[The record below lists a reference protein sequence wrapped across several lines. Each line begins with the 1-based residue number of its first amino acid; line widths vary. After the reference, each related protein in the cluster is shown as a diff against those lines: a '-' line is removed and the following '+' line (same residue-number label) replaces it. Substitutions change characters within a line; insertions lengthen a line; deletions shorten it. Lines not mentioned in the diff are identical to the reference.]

1 MKIKKKIYLAS
12 VLLITLAVL
21 GNASVLSVNSTK
33 RLVMFCLHKTEEGH
47 RRDEYGG
54 ADYPFDP
61 SQPGTWDAIETRRY
75 VWDGYN
81 IAAEIVID
89 EVTSATNVTYY
100 TWGLDLSGTLQG
112 AGGVGGLLAVT
123 TADLAQPD
131 SLTTYYPSYDANGN
145 ITEYVDA
152 AGNIRAHYEYS
163 PFGEIVAQSG
173 DLADT
178 FTHRFST
185 KPFDAETGLVMYQ
198 FRPYAPGL
206 GRWMSRDPIEETG
219 GKNLYGF
226 LDNSSLDKIDILGMK
241 PCCNGVPYDRAK
253 ECCCGGTIRS
263 KQKVDT
269 GVRICTQYG
278 RKLLNRLSF
287 GDRVPMHVW
296 IEVNGQ
302 GIGLYEDRLNWND
315 EYASNTENTKDR
327 YPTSGKHCIVIEA
340 SPCMIDIEHFKA
352 SIYYYANSSWL
363 PYHKVFNNCYQF
375 AHRKVND
382 ALKMSRGCTQ

>member
-145 ITEYVDA
+145 ITDYVD
-152 AGNIRAHYEYS
+152 GSGTVRAHYEYS

-198 FRPYAPGL
+198 FRPYAPRL
-206 GRWMSRDPIEETG
+206 GRWLSRDPIGTRG
-219 GKNLYGF
+219 GLNEYGF
-226 LDNSSLDKIDILGMK
+226 AGNDGINHFDYLGLADSRCCDGKKLRFWQKCCRDKVEYVCRIS
-241 PCCNGVPYDRAK
+241 AT
-253 ECCCGGTIRS
+253 CCGGTCITSRKQCCLNGVVRDKVPAWTEIGGTEEECYRIRRKFYDYYFPNTPDPGAWGGGAPSGLTRAFGKKFLVWHDCHELICPS
-263 KQKVDT
+263 K
-269 GVRICTQYG
+269 
-278 RKLLNRLSF
+278 
-287 GDRVPMHVW
+287 
-296 IEVNGQ
+296 
-302 GIGLYEDRLNWND
+302 
-315 EYASNTENTKDR
+315 
-327 YPTSGKHCIVIEA
+327 
-340 SPCMIDIEHFKA
+340 
-352 SIYYYANSSWL
+352 
-363 PYHKVFNNCYQF
+363 
-375 AHRKVND
+375 
-382 ALKMSRGCTQ
+382 